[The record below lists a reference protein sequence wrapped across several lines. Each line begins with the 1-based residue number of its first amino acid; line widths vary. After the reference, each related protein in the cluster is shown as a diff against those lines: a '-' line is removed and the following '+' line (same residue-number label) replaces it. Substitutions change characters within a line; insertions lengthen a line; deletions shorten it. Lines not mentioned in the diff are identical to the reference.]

1 MLTNGRT
8 LTWAFL
14 ALLLFS
20 AHARAGEKVSKESFE
35 SHGKKRTYYLFVPGS
50 VTAVAPVPLVVL
62 LHGSGRN
69 GLSLVEKWKDLA
81 ASEGF
86 IIVGPDAINTQGW
99 HTPEDGP
106 DFLRD
111 LVEMLRAKYPV
122 NPRRVYLF
130 GHSAGAVFAL
140 DLAMLESEYFA
151 AAAVHAGARLSAEE
165 FSILAYPK
173 RKIPTAIIVGD
184 RDGFFPLDSVRATEA
199 ALKEKGFTV
208 EVTVMEGHDHWYYD
222 LAPGINRN
230 AWDFLKRYELN
241 SEPKYEAYNFTGAS
255 EDVNAA
261 VKEINALRAKFN
273 ENMRLF
279 MTKEAE
285 LRMKS
290 YEKASSADVAREQ
303 IKIAAETADAMRQ
316 IALRAVRTSK
326 LKLQGNYSQYFSTL
340 AESFNKRAE
349 ALEIMRERAA
359 LLLSD
364 EPQTSV
370 TTKMN
375 DAAVKAER
383 LNLEADELEQRA
395 EKIRTGQ
402 KL

>member
-8 LTWAFL
+8 LTRAFL

-50 VTAVAPVPLVVL
+50 VTAVAPAPLVVL

-140 DLAMLESEYFA
+140 DLSMLESE
-151 AAAVHAGARLSAEE
+151 R
-165 FSILAYPK
+165 
-173 RKIPTAIIVGD
+173 
-184 RDGFFPLDSVRATEA
+184 
-199 ALKEKGFTV
+199 
-208 EVTVMEGHDHWYYD
+208 
-222 LAPGINRN
+222 
-230 AWDFLKRYELN
+230 
-241 SEPKYEAYNFTGAS
+241 
-255 EDVNAA
+255 
-261 VKEINALRAKFN
+261 
-273 ENMRLF
+273 
-279 MTKEAE
+279 
-285 LRMKS
+285 
-290 YEKASSADVAREQ
+290 
-303 IKIAAETADAMRQ
+303 
-316 IALRAVRTSK
+316 
-326 LKLQGNYSQYFSTL
+326 
-340 AESFNKRAE
+340 
-349 ALEIMRERAA
+349 
-359 LLLSD
+359 
-364 EPQTSV
+364 
-370 TTKMN
+370 
-375 DAAVKAER
+375 
-383 LNLEADELEQRA
+383 
-395 EKIRTGQ
+395 
-402 KL
+402 

>member
-14 ALLLFS
+14 ALLLFA

-50 VTAVAPVPLVVL
+50 VTAAAPVPLVVL

-69 GLSLVEKWKDLA
+69 GLSLAEKWKDLA
-81 ASEGF
+81 SAEGF
-86 IIVGPDAINTQGW
+86 IIVGPDAISTQGW

-151 AAAVHAGARLSAEE
+151 AAAVHAGAWRSAEE

-173 RKIPTAIIVGD
+173 RKIPMAIIVGD

-208 EVTVMEGHDHWYYD
+208 EVTVMKGHDHWYYD

-230 AWDFLKRYELN
+230 AWDFLKRYELGG
-241 SEPKYEAYNFTGAS
+241 EPTYATYSSAS
-255 EDVNAA
+255 DPEDVNSAA
-261 VKEINALRAKFN
+261 REINALRVKFN
-273 ENMRLF
+273 DALQRFNA
-279 MTKEAE
+279 KEEE
-285 LRMKS
+285 LRGKS
-290 YEKASSADVAREQ
+290 YGRE
-303 IKIAAETADAMRQ
+303 AAE
-316 IALRAVRTSK
+316 I
-326 LKLQGNYSQYFSTL
+326 
-340 AESFNKRAE
+340 
-349 ALEIMRERAA
+349 
-359 LLLSD
+359 
-364 EPQTSV
+364 
-370 TTKMN
+370 
-375 DAAVKAER
+375 
-383 LNLEADELEQRA
+383 
-395 EKIRTGQ
+395 
-402 KL
+402 

>member
-1 MLTNGRT
+1 MLLNGRT

-50 VTAVAPVPLVVL
+50 ATAAAPAPLVVL

-81 ASEGF
+81 SAEGF

-151 AAAVHAGARLSAEE
+151 ATAVHAGAWRSAEE

-173 RKIPTAIIVGD
+173 RKIPMAIIVGD

-208 EVTVMEGHDHWYYD
+208 EVTVMKGHDHWYYD

-230 AWDFLKRYELN
+230 AWDFLKRYELGG
-241 SEPKYEAYNFTGAS
+241 EPTYATYSSAS
-255 EDVNAA
+255 DPEDVNSAA
-261 VKEINALRAKFN
+261 REINALRVKFN
-273 ENMRLF
+273 DALQRFNA
-279 MTKEAE
+279 KEEE
-285 LRMKS
+285 LRGKTG
-290 YEKASSADVAREQ
+290 RE
-303 IKIAAETADAMRQ
+303 AAEIVRAQLELLKEGVAALQESALRAEQASKKSKGNYAQYFSLLAQSDRKRIEALDAMRE
-316 IALRAVRTSK
+316 RT
-326 LKLQGNYSQYFSTL
+326 
-340 AESFNKRAE
+340 E
-349 ALEIMRERAA
+349 
-359 LLLSD
+359 LLLSE
-364 EPQTSV
+364 EPPNAV
-370 TTKMN
+370 TAKMN
-375 DAAVKAER
+375 EATVRAER
-383 LNLEADELEQRA
+383 LNGEANELEQKA
-395 EKIRTGQ
+395 QLAKAGHD
-402 KL
+402 